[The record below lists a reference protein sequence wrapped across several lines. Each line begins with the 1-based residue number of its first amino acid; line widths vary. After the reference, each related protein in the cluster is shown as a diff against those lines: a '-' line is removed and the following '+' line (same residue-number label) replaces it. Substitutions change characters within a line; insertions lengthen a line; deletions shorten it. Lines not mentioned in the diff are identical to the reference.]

1 MLGKNLE
8 FSLSEYSGPERRRG
22 HRFQL
27 RLTCRVTF
35 PWKDSR
41 ELPGSTAD
49 ISRSGVKVVFE
60 NAGKRD
66 ELPGIREPARIL
78 IDLPHSSHISPRCLE
93 CWGVIVRTELLKT
106 QRLAA
111 AFEIRRIR
119 VCDQSGQPSQP
130 DDSPLANLL
139 LRGPIQ

>member
-1 MLGKNLE
+1 MFEKA
-8 FSLSEYSGPERRRG
+8 
-22 HRFQL
+22 
-27 RLTCRVTF
+27 LT
-35 PWKDSR
+35 R
-41 ELPGSTAD
+41 E
-49 ISRSGVKVVFE
+49 
-60 NAGKRD
+60 
-66 ELPGIREPARIL
+66 ELPGIGEPARIL

-93 CWGVIVRTELLKT
+93 CWGVIVRTEVLEP

-130 DDSPLANLL
+130 GDSPLATLV